1 MSTTIGDLV
10 DRTFREYLEPMD
22 DIVSYTTLSNSDLLD
37 DGVTVGLTDTAT
49 EVTFNG
55 DLLSVEEEDALDA
68 GTIIEIG
75 QELMICRDL
84 NAVTNTVTVTRGVR
98 GTTAAEHAQGSLIKI
113 APPFPR
119 KNVFDAVVDQIK
131 NLFPTLFA
139 VETVSVTSGSG
150 YVLLGSYDAPGTN
163 NYLVSVLK
171 AISQYTDFSQNSD
184 QTGVIFQPVSVQMI
198 QLPNPFTYTDSD
210 GTERTITYTTG
221 PNQVNALQFYSID
234 QGHTCYITF
243 KKKFLDV
250 RDYDSDGDVEDTT
263 LAEIGLETEYEP
275 IIMAGVAAQMLSG
288 RDIPAATVENVTQSM
303 QIQNFPVGSSNSIRN
318 SLLQY
323 QQLLITQARKYLRAK
338 YPEAVEINGVNAG
351 VQ

>member
-22 DIVSYTTLSNSDLLD
+22 DIVSYTTLSTGIN
-37 DGVTVGLTDTAT
+37 TTDTS
-49 EVTFNG
+49 VVFNG

-68 GTIIEIG
+68 GAIIEIG
-75 QELMICRDL
+75 QELMICTDL
-84 NAVTNTVTVTRGVR
+84 NAVTNTITVTRAAR
-98 GTTAAEHAQGSLIKI
+98 GTTAATHTAGDLIKI

-119 KNVFDAVVDQIK
+119 KVVFDAVKDQIN

-139 VETVSVTSGSG
+139 VETQSVQSSNG
-150 YVLLGSYDAPGTN
+150 YTLLGTYDSPGTN

-171 AISQYTDFSQNSD
+171 AISQFTDFSSGAD
-184 QTGVIFQPVSVQMI
+184 QTGVVFNSVSVQMI
-198 QLPNPFTYTDSD
+198 QLPNPFTYVDDTS
-210 GTERTITYTTG
+210 TERTITYTSG
-221 PNQVNALQFYSID
+221 PNQVNALQFFNID

-243 KKKFLDV
+243 KKKFIEPTAETD
-250 RDYDSDGDVEDTT
+250 T
-263 LAEIGLETEYEP
+263 LATIGLEDEYEP
-275 IIMAGVAAQMLSG
+275 IIMAGVAAQMMSG
-288 RDIPAATVENVTQSM
+288 RDIPTATADYISDQLAVS
-303 QIQNFPVGSSNSIRN
+303 NFPVGSANSIRN

>member
-22 DIVSYTTLSNSDLLD
+22 DIVSYTTLTGAIN
-37 DGVTVGLTDTAT
+37 DTAT
-49 EVTFNG
+49 SVSYNG

-68 GTIIEIG
+68 GAIIEIG
-75 QELMICRDL
+75 QELMICTDL
-84 NAVTNTVTVTRGVR
+84 NAVTNTITVTRAAR
-98 GTTAAEHAQGSLIKI
+98 GTTAATHTAGDLIKI

-119 KNVFDAVVDQIK
+119 KVVFDAVKDQIN

-139 VETVSVTSGSG
+139 VETQSVQSSNG
-150 YVLLGSYDAPGTN
+150 YTLLGTYDSPGTN

-171 AISQYTDFSQNSD
+171 AISQFTDFSAGSD
-184 QTGVIFQPVSVQMI
+184 QTGVVFNPVSVQMI
-198 QLPNPFTYTDSD
+198 QLPNPFTYVDDTA
-210 GTERTITYTTG
+210 TERTITYTSG
-221 PNQVNALQFYSID
+221 PNYVNALQFYNID
-234 QGHTCYITF
+234 QGHTCYVTF
-243 KKKFLDV
+243 KKKFIEPTAETD
-250 RDYDSDGDVEDTT
+250 T
-263 LAEIGLETEYEP
+263 LATIGLEDEYEP
-275 IIMAGVAAQMLSG
+275 IIMAGVAAQMMSG
-288 RDIPAATVENVTQSM
+288 RDIPTATADYISDQLAVS
-303 QIQNFPVGSSNSIRN
+303 NFPVGSANSIRN